1 MSRGSKPGE
10 RRGGR
15 KLGTPNKKTL
25 LRHAFIDAVAADPNL
40 LPLDFFLRL
49 MHQPTLPLAIR
60 VHAAE
65 EALPFVHA
73 KPRPPKQ
80 LQASLSQD
88 WSSEPRVKPR
98 RKTDPSDLDELDVGP
113 ELQGGES
120 DDTHGA
126 TLQPGLTEP
135 REGTGQPVEPVAQPG
150 AVESNVQHGS
160 AEPTGGEARGAGAK
174 ALTPPHLLARGD
186 APSRY
191 AHAFT
196 PEGRVGSRSLFACQG
211 NPRSRERS

>member
-65 EALPFVHA
+65 DALPFVHA
-73 KPRPPKQ
+73 KPPRQRNYQLHSPKVV
-80 LQASLSQD
+80 APSQ
-88 WSSEPRVKPR
+88 
-98 RKTDPSDLDELDVGP
+98 
-113 ELQGGES
+113 
-120 DDTHGA
+120 
-126 TLQPGLTEP
+126 
-135 REGTGQPVEPVAQPG
+135 
-150 AVESNVQHGS
+150 ESNCG
-160 AEPTGGEARGAGAK
+160 ARPTRVTSMSLTLVPNSK
-174 ALTPPHLLARGD
+174 AATTRAMIPMAQRCSLT
-186 APSRY
+186 
-191 AHAFT
+191 
-196 PEGRVGSRSLFACQG
+196 
-211 NPRSRERS
+211 